1 MPIKTNISQREVKG
15 KRYFYLDTN
24 FKTALG
30 KWKKI
35 SLYIGASPPDAV
47 KLKRKKRELSN
58 KILSLQKDAGML
70 DSTKKYSRILPKIC
84 LLFCGGTIAM
94 KRNEHGTLAPAK
106 SAEELLAIAPEIKNI
121 VDIEYKFITD
131 VDSTNMQP
139 SFWTEI
145 AKEIFE
151 RYDKYDGFVITHGT
165 DTMAY
170 TASALSLALQNL
182 NKPVVLTGSQMPPDD
197 PATDAHQNLIN
208 ACRVSAMNLRG
219 VIVLFGT
226 KLLQGN
232 RSKKWSEISLDAF
245 VSHLAPDIG
254 EIATTIQIAN
264 GAPRKVQTPEKL
276 ILENRF
282 EKNVMQ
288 ITLLPGMDPNFINN
302 ILESGK
308 LKGLILESFG
318 AGNVPTKWNS
328 LIPSIQ
334 KAKKLQI
341 PVVVTTQ
348 CEGGT
353 SSHMLTYEVGY
364 EAVKAGAIPARDMT
378 AECAAVKLMWALAQT
393 KDVKELRKIMHHNYA
408 GEITG

>member
-1 MPIKTNISQREVKG
+1 MAIKTNISQREVKG

-30 KWKKI
+30 NWKKV
-35 SLYIGASPPDAV
+35 SLYIGASPPDAA

-58 KILSLQKDAGML
+58 KILSLAKDASIL
-70 DSTKKYSRILPKIC
+70 DFTKKYTRHLPKIC

-94 KRNEHGTLAPAK
+94 KRNEHGALAPAK
-106 SAEELLAIAPEIKNI
+106 NAEELLAIAPEIKNI
-121 VDIEYKFITD
+121 VDIDYKFITD

-139 SFWTEI
+139 SFWTKIAQEI
-145 AKEIFE
+145 YD
-151 RYDKYDGFVITHGT
+151 RYKDYDGFVITHGT

-170 TASALSLALQNL
+170 TASALSLALLNI
-182 NKPVVLTGSQMPPDD
+182 NKPIVLTGSQMPPDD

-208 ACRVSAMNLRG
+208 ACRVAAMNLSG
-219 VIVLFGT
+219 VMVLFGP
-226 KLLQGN
+226 KIIQGN

-245 VSHLAPDIG
+245 VSHLAPNIG
-254 EIATTIQIAN
+254 EVATTIQIAS
-264 GAPRKVQTPEKL
+264 GVLRKIQNPKKIVLK
-276 ILENRF
+276 NKF
-282 EKNVMQ
+282 EKNVLQ
-288 ITLLPGMDPNFINN
+288 ITLLPGMNPNFIDT
-302 ILESGK
+302 IIDSRK
-308 LKGLILESFG
+308 LNGLILESFG

-334 KAKKLQI
+334 KANKLKI

-393 KDVKELRKIMHHNYA
+393 RDLKEIKKILHHNYA
-408 GEITG
+408 GEITN